1 MVLQQRS
8 KFFGCNTCLAKD
20 GTEGPTIKRLVVG
33 NDNLSERLIA
43 SKDDVASI
51 LTPEFKS
58 FLLECGN
65 ALAP

>member
-1 MVLQQRS
+1 MALQQRNE
-8 KFFGCNTCLAKD
+8 FFGCNTCLAKD
-20 GTEGPTIKRLVVG
+20 GTEGPTIKPLVIG

-58 FLLECGN
+58 LFLECGN